1 MSMKISYK
9 KIPLHPPLPK
19 GDLRDS
25 PLWKRGVRGD
35 FLKFSLLPGMYRKIS
50 RDGFTLLEIIVVIGI
65 ITLMAGIMIP
75 MVYRVWESSE
85 IETTKE
91 RMLRLKE
98 AMVGNTSQISNGVRN
113 NFGFVGDL
121 GQLPPDLDSLISYGT
136 FGPYLSGG
144 IDPQV
149 FKKDVWGTKADPLGT
164 DFFYTTSL
172 DAFGRRESAVIR
184 SLGSDHAVGG
194 TGTAEDIQILIDP
207 NEVFSASSV
216 SCNVLVRFATAPAST
231 FIANITVHI
240 AYKGGEGLDAEQSF
254 VSPVTITYNEG
265 NPQNNYAFGL
275 PTLVLERK
283 LPIGIARI
291 WADIDRNSSGIPLI
305 TVGPPLHIV
314 VNDRVSTVYA
324 NNVSISVP

>member
-1 MSMKISYK
+1 MF
-9 KIPLHPPLPK
+9 
-19 GDLRDS
+19 G
-25 PLWKRGVRGD
+25 
-35 FLKFSLLPGMYRKIS
+35 KIS
-50 RDGFTLLEIIVVIGI
+50 RGGFTLLEIIVVIGI

-75 MVYRVWESSE
+75 MVYRVWESQE
-85 IETTKE
+85 IDTTKE

-98 AMVGNTSQISNGVRN
+98 AMVGNTSQISNGARS

-121 GQLPPDLDSLISYGT
+121 GQLPPDLDSLISYTNVNGTT

-144 IDPQV
+144 IDPQS
-149 FKKDVWGTKADPLGT
+149 FKKDVWATKTDPLGT
-164 DFFYTTSL
+164 DFIYTYSP

-194 TGTAEDIQILIDP
+194 IGTAEDIQIPIDP

-216 SCNVLVRFATAPAST
+216 SCNVLVRFAAAPDST
-231 FIANITVHI
+231 FSANITVHI
-240 AYKGGEGLDAEQSF
+240 AYKGGDGLDAEQSF
-254 VSPVTITYNEG
+254 VSPVTITYNVG

-283 LPIGIARI
+283 LPIGVARI
-291 WADIDRNSSGIPLI
+291 WADIDRNSAGTLLPSPVEGSP
-305 TVGPPLHIV
+305 VHIV

-324 NNVSISVP
+324 NNLSISVP

>member
-1 MSMKISYK
+1 MKISYK

-19 GDLRDS
+19 GDSRDS

-35 FLKFSLLPGMYRKIS
+35 FLKFSLLPGMYGKIS
-50 RDGFTLLEIIVVIGI
+50 RAGFTLLEIIVVIGI

-85 IETTKE
+85 VETTKE

-98 AMVGNTSQISNGVRN
+98 AMVGNSSQISNGVRS

-144 IDPQV
+144 IDTQS
-149 FKKDVWGTKADPLGT
+149 FKKDAWGYNLVYTFTT
-164 DFFYTTSL
+164 DVS
-172 DAFGRRESAVIR
+172 GRRDSAVIT
-184 SLGSDHAVGG
+184 SLGSDNVPGG
-194 TGTAEDIQILIDP
+194 IETAEDIQIPIDI

-216 SCNVLVRFATAPAST
+216 SCNVLVRFAAVPAST
-231 FIANITVHI
+231 FSANITVHI

-275 PTLVLERK
+275 PPLALDRK

-305 TVGPPLHIV
+305 TAGPPLHIV

-324 NNVSISVP
+324 NNISISVP